1 VEWLRYEEK
10 NMNRR
15 TFLKS
20 VPAMTM
26 IGAASSSFAEDANRP
41 AKAIAEVNTAAN
53 VIEGAEP
60 IALIKPEMEG
70 GKSVL
75 AALKERR
82 TIRSIKGEKLPEQT
96 LSNLLWAAW
105 GVNRNPGPMGR
116 LGRTA
121 ASASNSQEIDLY
133 VVMPEATYFYE
144 AETHRLYPVALG
156 DLRAKVSAH
165 GRREALAKAPVILV
179 YVVDIAKYKI
189 SPFQEPDLKDPEI
202 QKSYYNVAV
211 GLIAGNV
218 YLFAASQGLA
228 AWFHNCNKTT
238 LAGELKLRPEQRVLF
253 AQTVGFPA

>member
-1 VEWLRYEEK
+1 MADKAPPYKYDTKFYSVI

-20 VPAMTM
+20 VPAVAML
-26 IGAASSSFAEDANRP
+26 GAAGTSLGEDANKP
-41 AKAIAEVNTAAN
+41 AGSTADVNTAAN

-60 IALIKPEMEG
+60 IALLRPETEG

-75 AALKERR
+75 AALKARR
-82 TIRSIKGEKLPEQT
+82 TNRNISAEKRSPQM

-165 GRREALAKAPVILV
+165 GRREELAKAPVILV
-179 YVVDIAKYKI
+179 YVVDIEKYK
-189 SPFQEPDLKDPEI
+189 
-202 QKSYYNVAV
+202 
-211 GLIAGNV
+211 
-218 YLFAASQGLA
+218 
-228 AWFHNCNKTT
+228 
-238 LAGELKLRPEQRVLF
+238 
-253 AQTVGFPA
+253 

>member
-1 VEWLRYEEK
+1 
-10 NMNRR
+10 MNRR

-20 VPAMTM
+20 VPALTM
-26 IGAASSSFAEDANRP
+26 LGAAGSSLAEDADRP
-41 AKAIAEVNTAAN
+41 AKATADVNKAAN
-53 VIEGAEP
+53 IIEGAEP
-60 IALIKPEMEG
+60 IALVSPEMQG

-75 AALKERR
+75 SALKERKTTR
-82 TIRSIKGEKLPEQT
+82 NIKAEKLSPQT

-144 AETHRLYPVALG
+144 AVTHRLYPVASG

-165 GRREALAKAPVILV
+165 GRRRAIADAPVTLV
-179 YVVDIAKYKI
+179 YVVDIVKYKQA
-189 SPFQEPDLKDPEI
+189 PFQEPGLKDPEI

-238 LAGELKLRPEQRVLF
+238 LAVELKLRPEQRVLF